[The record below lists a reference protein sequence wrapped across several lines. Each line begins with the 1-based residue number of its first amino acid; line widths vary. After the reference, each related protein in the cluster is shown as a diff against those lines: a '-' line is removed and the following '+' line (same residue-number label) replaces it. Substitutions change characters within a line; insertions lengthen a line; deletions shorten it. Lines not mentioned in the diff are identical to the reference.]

1 MLADKDELLAQG
13 ISQESERISTE
24 TTPETEAAISVNT
37 PLSETAIPSPSG
49 RLTRRAFVHTSVLGL
64 SGIALAS
71 CTRGIMTRTDI
82 EITYRTFEIPNLP
95 AAFHGR
101 TVSLLSDIHSSPF
114 MSLDDLRRVVDQV
127 NQLKSDIILIP
138 GDFVTSHH
146 SEIPPFIE
154 AMAGLKAP
162 LGVFGCTGN
171 HDYYCGV
178 DLVSSAISEINFN
191 LLRNENAKITIDG
204 QSLHIIGVDDDD
216 AESVK
221 RYVEGKPAPHIE
233 AAYSGIPNDAAS
245 ILLCHK
251 PYHFE
256 AFAKTNVGL
265 MLSGHTHG
273 GQIVLARIGRS
284 VMSLTAL
291 ASHFIEGT
299 YTPEES
305 QSSTQLYVSR
315 GIGVVG
321 LPIRVNCPPEITQIT
336 LMPKV
341 RA

>member
-1 MLADKDELLAQG
+1 MQPV
-13 ISQESERISTE
+13 QEEIKALE
-24 TTPETEAAISVNT
+24 VTPEVTEGTIGVNEPLRETGT
-37 PLSETAIPSPSG
+37 PRPG
-49 RLTRRAFVHTSVLGL
+49 HMTRRAFVHTSVLGL
-64 SGIALAS
+64 SGFALAS
-71 CTRGIMTRTDI
+71 CTRGIMSRNDI
-82 EITYRTFEIPNLP
+82 EITRRSFEIPNLP
-95 AAFHGR
+95 PAFHGK
-101 TVSLLSDIHSSPF
+101 TVTLLSDIHSSPF
-114 MSLDDLRRVVDQV
+114 MSLDDLRRVVAQV
-127 NQLKSDIILIP
+127 NELKSDIIMIP

-146 SEIPPFIE
+146 SEIPPFVE

-162 LGVFGCTGN
+162 LGVYGCTGN

-216 AESVK
+216 ADTV
-221 RYVEGKPAPHIE
+221 RHYVEGKPAPHIE
-233 AAYSGIPNDAAS
+233 AAYAGIPNDAAS

-251 PYHFE
+251 PYRFE
-256 AFAKTNVGL
+256 EYAKTNVGL

-273 GQIVLARIGRS
+273 GQIVLARFGRS
-284 VMSLTAL
+284 VMSFSSL

-299 YTPEES
+299 YKPEES
-305 QSSTQLYVSR
+305 NSSTSLYVSR

-336 LMPKV
+336 LLPQK

>member
-1 MLADKDELLAQG
+1 MNIAEDSTQFEDQHSLIDAASMGAVEGQIDVNGPL
-13 ISQESERISTE
+13 TE
-24 TTPETEAAISVNT
+24 TSTPSR
-37 PLSETAIPSPSG
+37 G
-49 RLTRRAFVHTSVLGL
+49 HMTRRAFVHTSVLGL
-64 SGIALAS
+64 SGMALAS
-71 CTRGIMTRTDI
+71 CTRGIMARNDV
-82 EITYRTFEIPNLP
+82 EITHRVFEIPNLP
-95 AAFHGR
+95 PAFHGR

-114 MSLDDLRRVVDQV
+114 MSLDDLRRVVAQV

-146 SEIPPFIE
+146 SEIPPFVD
-154 AMAGLKAP
+154 AMADLKAP
-162 LGVFGCTGN
+162 LGVYGCTGN

-178 DLVSSAISEINFN
+178 DLVSNAVSEINFN

-216 AESVK
+216 AETVHQ
-221 RYVEGKPAPHIE
+221 YVDGKPAPHIE
-233 AAYSGIPNDAAS
+233 AAWSGIPKDAAS

-273 GQIVLARIGRS
+273 GQIVFARLGRS
-284 VMSLTAL
+284 VMSFTSL

-299 YTPEES
+299 YHPEES
-305 QSSTQLYVSR
+305 ESPTTLYVSR

-336 LMPKV
+336 LLPKL